1 MNIHHLNISDGDTLL
16 ISFDQNVDRET
27 ANDII
32 KRFEELFP
40 SINLMAIR
48 DGCINDISIINN
60 SNNQFLQTSITSYP
74 YNNCDGA
81 AITVNKLTDITL
93 STL

>member
-32 KRFEELFP
+32 KRFEGLFP
-40 SINLMAIR
+40 SINLMAIY
-48 DGCINDISIINN
+48 DGYINNISIIHND
-60 SNNQFLQTSITSYP
+60 NQFLQTSIASYP
-74 YNNCDGA
+74 YNNCDGV
-81 AITVNKLTDITL
+81 AITANKLTDITL